1 MTEKAKKIRNIP
13 IALPSLGTEELEAV
27 KEPILKGW
35 LTQGSQVAKF
45 EAEFSNMHNVSHALA
60 TTSCT
65 TALHSALVAMGI
77 GPGDEVIVPAF
88 TWVSTANIVLY
99 CGATLVFCDVDIKTY
114 NIKVS
119 DISSKIT
126 DRTKAIIPVHL
137 FGLCADIDAIKRVIP
152 SHIKIL
158 EDAACA
164 AGASYKNRFAG
175 SLGDMGAF
183 SFHPRKTVTCGE
195 GGMLTTNDNEL
206 NIIAE
211 KLRNHGA
218 EISEEK
224 RHLGPKPFILPDF
237 NVMGFN
243 YRMTDLQAAVGI
255 AQLSKLNHFIKERE
269 YWARYYTQEL
279 ASLGWL
285 IPQSV
290 PKFITQ
296 HAWQAY
302 VCYVDPDKAPM
313 TRNEIMENLQAKG
326 IATRPGTHAVHMLG
340 FYSEKYSFKSEDFP
354 GAYACD
360 QNTMAIPLHNKM
372 VADDYRYIVEVLKS
386 I

>member
-1 MTEKAKKIRNIP
+1 MTEKAQKIRNIP
-13 IALPSLGTEELEAV
+13 IALPSLGIEELEAV

-45 EAEFSNMHNVSHALA
+45 EAEFSSMHNVSHALA

-88 TWVSTANIVLY
+88 TWVSTANVVLY
-99 CGATLVFCDVDIKTY
+99 CGATLIFCDVDIKTY

-183 SFHPRKTVTCGE
+183 SFHPRKSITCGE
-195 GGMLTTNDNEL
+195 GGMLTTNNNKL

-224 RHLGPKPFILPDF
+224 RHLGPKPHVLPDF

-243 YRMTDLQAAVGI
+243 YRMTDLQAAVGMV
-255 AQLSKLNHFIKERE
+255 QLSKLNNFIKERE
-269 YWARYYTQEL
+269 YWAKYYTQEL
-279 ASLGWL
+279 ASLDWL

-290 PKFITQ
+290 PKWITQ

-313 TRNEIMENLQAKG
+313 TRNEIMEYLQAKG
-326 IATRPGTHAVHMLG
+326 IATRPGTHAVHMLS
-340 FYSEKYSFKSEDFP
+340 FYREKYSFKPEDFP
-354 GAYACD
+354 GACACD

-372 VADDYRYIVEVLKS
+372 VADDYEYIVEVLKS

>member
-1 MTEKAKKIRNIP
+1 MTEKAQKIRNIP
-13 IALPSLGTEELEAV
+13 IALPSLGIEELEAV

-88 TWVSTANIVLY
+88 TWVSTANVVLY
-99 CGATLVFCDVDIKTY
+99 CGATLIFCDVDIKTY

-137 FGLCADIDAIKRVIP
+137 FGLCADIDAIKKVIP

-183 SFHPRKTVTCGE
+183 SFHPRKSITCGE
-195 GGMLTTNDNEL
+195 GGMLTTNNNKL

-224 RHLGPKPFILPDF
+224 RHQGPKPHVLPDF

-255 AQLSKLNHFIKERE
+255 VQLSKLNHFIKERE

-290 PKFITQ
+290 PKCITQ

-340 FYSEKYSFKSEDFP
+340 FYREKYSFKPEDFP
-354 GAYACD
+354 GACACD

-372 VADDYRYIVEVLKS
+372 VADDYEYIIEVLKS

>member
-1 MTEKAKKIRNIP
+1 MTETALKTRNIP
-13 IALPSLGTEELEAV
+13 IALPSLGIEELEAV
-27 KEPILKGW
+27 KEPIIKGW
-35 LTQGSQVAKF
+35 LTQGPQVAKF
-45 EAEFSNMHNVSHALA
+45 EAEFSDMHNVNHALA

-65 TALHSALVAMGI
+65 TALHLALMAMGV

-88 TWVSTANIVLY
+88 TWVATANVVLY
-99 CGATLVFCDVDIKTY
+99 CGATPVFCDVDIKTF

-119 DISSKIT
+119 DIASKIT
-126 DRTKAIIPVHL
+126 DKTKAIIPVHL
-137 FGLCADIDAIKRVIP
+137 FGLCADIDAIKKVIP

-175 SLGDMGAF
+175 SLGDIGAF
-183 SFHPRKTVTCGE
+183 SFHPRKSITCGE
-195 GGMLTTNDNEL
+195 GGMLTTNDEEL

-224 RHLGPKPFILPDF
+224 RHLGPKPYVLPDF
-237 NVMGFN
+237 NMMGFN

-255 AQLSKLNHFIKERE
+255 VQLSKLNKFIKERE
-269 YWARYYTQEL
+269 YWAKYYTQEL
-279 ASLGWL
+279 AVLDWF

-290 PKFITQ
+290 PEYITQ

-302 VCYVDPDKAPM
+302 VCYVDPEKVPM
-313 TRNEIMENLQAKG
+313 TRNEIMENLQTKG
-326 IATRPGTHAVHMLG
+326 IATRPGTHAVHMLN
-340 FYSEKYSFKSEDFP
+340 FYQEKYGLNPEDFP

-372 VADDYRYIVEVLKS
+372 VADDYEYVVEVLKS